1 MYSSVIYINIFR
13 RTKGGGGSSEPPRMP
28 SPPPT
33 GVGRHRLHYGST
45 LNLQMFEVWQ
55 VDKRSWLY
63 ISEVI
68 LM

>member
-1 MYSSVIYINIFR
+1 MYSSTIYINIFR
-13 RTKGGGGSSEPPRMP
+13 RSKGGSSEPPRT
-28 SPPPT
+28 PPLPLPT
-33 GVGRHRLHYGST
+33 GLGRHLLHYGNT

-68 LM
+68 VM